1 MTTTLAFAVRR
12 KEPVL
17 VRPAAATP
25 TETKHLSD
33 LDNQVFIRK
42 HVASVFFYRGGVRD
56 DGADPAAVIR
66 RALGEALVP
75 YYPLA
80 GRLREVVE
88 SRRLVVDCSGEGV
101 VFVEADADVRLVEL
115 EAAGLRPPYPCVD
128 QLLFNNVIEPN
139 NGPLLLIQVTRLLC
153 GGFVL
158 GFHINHAI
166 CDGTGIAQFM
176 SAVAELAR
184 GLPSPT
190 IAPAWSRDLLL
201 LIREKHDDALPPS
214 SLLMQAP
221 PPPPP
226 GGDSSGTMVTRTF
239 TFGPLQIAA
248 IKASLSGDTATTFEA
263 LTAALWRARTAA
275 LRLRPEEETSVL
287 FTFNLRG
294 VRKLGLPAGYY
305 GNAIVIAAAR
315 AAAGELL
322 DGSSSSLAHAVALVK
337 EAKDAVR
344 SDPLALQEWARLV
357 TPNNHAAFLVSDTR
371 CVGFH
376 RMDFGWGAPVCGG
389 RAEARHVVSSFLELK
404 INGSSVVA
412 VPVLLPPAAMDRF
425 AAEVETMMLMLST
438 TPVPVKH
445 ASPPVP
451 QARL

>member
-139 NGPLLLIQVTRLLC
+139 NGPLLLIQ
-153 GGFVL
+153 
-158 GFHINHAI
+158 
-166 CDGTGIAQFM
+166 
-176 SAVAELAR
+176 
-184 GLPSPT
+184 
-190 IAPAWSRDLLL
+190 
-201 LIREKHDDALPPS
+201 KHDDALPPS